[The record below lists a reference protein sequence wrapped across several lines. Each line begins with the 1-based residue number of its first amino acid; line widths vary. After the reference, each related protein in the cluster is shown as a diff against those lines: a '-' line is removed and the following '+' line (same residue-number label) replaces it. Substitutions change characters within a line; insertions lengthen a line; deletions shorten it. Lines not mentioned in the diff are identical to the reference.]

1 MACLKRA
8 SDLDD
13 QSVCTVDD
21 TFLNKDSSQTHL
33 CHLLVETDSELRGPR
48 GPLVSD
54 RRSAAGNQMTTCHCL
69 PSEKDW
75 TTQGTTSCLYH
86 YTEGG
91 VSTRAELTT
100 LTHMIDR

>member
-1 MACLKRA
+1 MACLKGA

-33 CHLLVETDSELRGPR
+33 CHLLVETDSELRGQC

-54 RRSAAGNQMTTCHCL
+54 RSSAAGNQT
-69 PSEKDW
+69 
-75 TTQGTTSCLYH
+75 TTSLSAIGDRLDNTGTYFLF
-86 YTEGG
+86 
-91 VSTRAELTT
+91 VSLHR
-100 LTHMIDR
+100 RRRVYKS

>member
-1 MACLKRA
+1 MACLRGA

-33 CHLLVETDSELRGPR
+33 CRLLVETDSELRGHC

-54 RRSAAGNQMTTCHCL
+54 RSSAAGNQTTMSL
-69 PSEKDW
+69 SAI
-75 TTQGTTSCLYH
+75 
-86 YTEGG
+86 
-91 VSTRAELTT
+91 R
-100 LTHMIDR
+100 DRLDNTGNYFLFVLLHRRRRVYNS